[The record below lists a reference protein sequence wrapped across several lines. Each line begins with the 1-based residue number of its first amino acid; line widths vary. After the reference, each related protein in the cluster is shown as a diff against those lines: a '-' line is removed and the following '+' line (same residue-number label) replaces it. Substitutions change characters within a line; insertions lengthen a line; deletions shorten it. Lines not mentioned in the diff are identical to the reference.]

1 MATQKSLFG
10 DADSELVRVPVAP
23 DGAAPSKAQKA
34 FNRLIEKIEA
44 QRQALA
50 AWQAFLPQFQQRVA
64 AEVEPLQQRG
74 LAARW
79 SLAMLF
85 DNAHDRAGTTKREQA
100 KLASLVLD
108 LCAELLQSADE
119 EDPALIALHDKHSH
133 ASLAERKEEES
144 RFLMDMAET
153 MFGVDLD
160 DGQDLSSPETL
171 RAALHRKMQ
180 EQHSA
185 QAELAAEAEAA
196 AAVPPRRKS
205 AKALAK
211 EAQIAAQAQAATM
224 SVREI
229 YRKLASAL
237 HPDRET
243 DDAERVRKT
252 ALMQQVN
259 QAYAKA
265 DLLRLLE
272 LQIEAEQIDLASLG
286 AISEQRLGH
295 YNQVL
300 AEQSAQLDHEIDALT
315 LPYQHQT
322 GAFGGS
328 LKPETLSRT
337 LDGDLAQLRH
347 DARRIEH
354 DLKRLEDRAVLKA
367 WLRGVKV
374 QHRRSG
380 ADSDDELFDA
390 FDHTR

>member
-23 DGAAPSKAQKA
+23 DGSAPSKAQKA

-64 AEVEPLQQRG
+64 AEVEPLQQRC

-108 LCAELLQSADE
+108 LCTELLQSADE

-160 DGQDLSSPETL
+160 EGQDLSSPETV

-185 QAELAAEAEAA
+185 QAELAAQA

-259 QAYAKA
+259 QAYAKS

-272 LQIEAEQIDLASLG
+272 LQIEAEQIDLATLG

-354 DLKRLEDRAVLKA
+354 DLKRLQDRAVLKA

>member
-1 MATQKSLFG
+1 MAIQKSLV
-10 DADSELVRVPVAP
+10 DDTDTELVRVPALP
-23 DGAAPSKAQKA
+23 GGAAASKAQKT

-44 QRQALA
+44 QRESLA
-50 AWQAFLPQFQQRVA
+50 SWQAFLPQFQQRVVT
-64 AEVEPLQQRG
+64 ESEPLQQRC

-79 SLAMLF
+79 ALATLF
-85 DNAHDRAGTTKREQA
+85 DSAHDRAGTTKREQA

-108 LCAELLQSADE
+108 LCNDLLQSADE
-119 EDPALIALHDKHSH
+119 EDPVLIALHDKHSH

-153 MFGVDLD
+153 VFGVDLD
-160 DGQDLSSPETL
+160 DGQDLSSPETV

-180 EQHSA
+180 EQHQTE
-185 QAELAAEAEAA
+185 QAERAAQAA
-196 AAVPPRRKS
+196 AAAAAAAPRRKS
-205 AKALAK
+205 AKALAR
-211 EAQIAAQAQAATM
+211 EAQLATQAQAATM

-243 DDAERVRKT
+243 DDAERLRKT

-259 QAYAKA
+259 QAYEKA

-272 LQIEAEQIDLASLG
+272 LQIQAEQIDRSALAS
-286 AISEQRLGH
+286 ISEERLRH

-300 AEQSAQLDHEIDALT
+300 AEQSAQLEHEIDALT

-322 GAFGGS
+322 GAFGGQ
-328 LKPETLSRT
+328 LKPETLSRS
-337 LDGDLAQLRH
+337 LDGDLAELRH

-354 DLKRLEDRAVLKA
+354 DVKRLGDRATLKA
-367 WLRGVKV
+367 WLRGVRV
-374 QHRRSG
+374 QRRNDLG
-380 ADSDDELFDA
+380 DEWQDDFE
-390 FDHTR
+390 HTR

>member
-23 DGAAPSKAQKA
+23 DGSAPSKAQRA

-50 AWQAFLPQFQQRVA
+50 AWQAFLPQFQQRVS
-64 AEVEPLQQRG
+64 AEVEPLQQRC

-160 DGQDLSSPETL
+160 EGQDLSSPETV

-185 QAELAAEAEAA
+185 QAELAAQA

-243 DDAERVRKT
+243 DDAERLRKT

-259 QAYAKA
+259 QAYAKS

-272 LQIEAEQIDLASLG
+272 LQIEAEQINLATLG

-315 LPYQHQT
+315 LQYQHQT

-354 DLKRLEDRAVLKA
+354 DLKRLQDRAVLKA

>member
-23 DGAAPSKAQKA
+23 DGSAPSKAQKA

-64 AEVEPLQQRG
+64 AEVEPLQQRC

-160 DGQDLSSPETL
+160 EGQDLSSPETV

-185 QAELAAEAEAA
+185 QAELAAQA

-259 QAYAKA
+259 QAYAKS

-272 LQIEAEQIDLASLG
+272 LQIEAEQINLATLG

>member
-23 DGAAPSKAQKA
+23 DGSAPSKAQRA

-64 AEVEPLQQRG
+64 AEVEPLQQRC

-160 DGQDLSSPETL
+160 EGQDLSSPETV

-185 QAELAAEAEAA
+185 QAELAAQA

-243 DDAERVRKT
+243 DDAERLRKT

-259 QAYAKA
+259 QAYAKS

-272 LQIEAEQIDLASLG
+272 LQIEAEQINLATLG

-354 DLKRLEDRAVLKA
+354 DLKRLQDRAVLKA

>member
-23 DGAAPSKAQKA
+23 DGSAPSKAQKA

-44 QRQALA
+44 QRQSLA

-64 AEVEPLQQRG
+64 AEVEPLQKRC

-79 SLAMLF
+79 SLATLF
-85 DNAHDRAGTTKREQA
+85 DNAHDRAGATKREQA

-153 MFGVDLD
+153 VFGVDLD
-160 DGQDLSSPETL
+160 DGQDLSSPETV

-185 QAELAAEAEAA
+185 QAELAAQA

-243 DDAERVRKT
+243 DDAERLRKT

-259 QAYAKA
+259 QAYAKS

-328 LKPETLSRT
+328 LTPETLSRT
-337 LDGDLAQLRH
+337 LDGDLAELRH

-354 DLKRLEDRAVLKA
+354 DLKRLQDRAVLKA

-374 QHRRSG
+374 QRRRGG
-380 ADSDDELFDA
+380 ADSDDDLFDA

>member
-23 DGAAPSKAQKA
+23 DGSAPSKAQKA

-64 AEVEPLQQRG
+64 AEVEPLQQRC

-160 DGQDLSSPETL
+160 EGQDLSSPETV

-185 QAELAAEAEAA
+185 QAELAAQA

-243 DDAERVRKT
+243 DDAERLRKT

-259 QAYAKA
+259 QAYAKS

-272 LQIEAEQIDLASLG
+272 LQIEAEQINLATLG

-322 GAFGGS
+322 GAFGGG

-354 DLKRLEDRAVLKA
+354 DLKRLQDRAVLKA

>member
-23 DGAAPSKAQKA
+23 DGSAPSKAQKA

-64 AEVEPLQQRG
+64 AEVEPLQQRC

-160 DGQDLSSPETL
+160 EGQDLSSPETV

-185 QAELAAEAEAA
+185 QAELAAQA

-243 DDAERVRKT
+243 DDAERLRKT

-259 QAYAKA
+259 QAYAKS

-272 LQIEAEQIDLASLG
+272 LQIEAEQINLATLG

-354 DLKRLEDRAVLKA
+354 DLKRLQDRAVLKA

>member
-23 DGAAPSKAQKA
+23 DGSAPSKAQKA

-64 AEVEPLQQRG
+64 AEVEPLQQRC

-160 DGQDLSSPETL
+160 EGQDLSSPETV

-185 QAELAAEAEAA
+185 QAELAAQA

-259 QAYAKA
+259 QAYAKS

-272 LQIEAEQIDLASLG
+272 LQIEAEQIDLATLG

-354 DLKRLEDRAVLKA
+354 DLKRLQDRAVLKA

>member
-10 DADSELVRVPVAP
+10 DIESEVVRVPAASN
-23 DGAAPSKAQKA
+23 GAAQSKAQKA
-34 FNRLIEKIEA
+34 FNRLIEKIEV
-44 QRQALA
+44 QRQSLA
-50 AWQAFLPQFQQRVA
+50 AWQAFLPQFQRRVA
-64 AEVEPLQQRG
+64 AEVEPLQQRCAQARFS
-74 LAARW
+74 LAA
-79 SLAMLF
+79 LF
-85 DNAHDRAGTTKREQA
+85 DTAHDRAGTSKREQA

-108 LCAELLQSADE
+108 LCTELLHGADE
-119 EDPALIALHDKHSH
+119 EDPALIALHDKDSH

-153 MFGVDLD
+153 VFGVDL
-160 DGQDLSSPETL
+160 GETQDLSSPDTI
-171 RAALHRKMQ
+171 RAALHRRMQ
-180 EQHSA
+180 AQQSA
-185 QAELAAEAEAA
+185 QTSQATQESAA
-196 AAVPPRRKS
+196 PPARRKS

-211 EAQIAAQAQAATM
+211 EAQLAAQAQAATM

-243 DDAERVRKT
+243 DDAERLRKT

-259 QAYAKA
+259 QAYANS

-272 LQIEAEQIDLASLG
+272 LQIQAEQIDLAALG
-286 AISEQRLGH
+286 SISEQRLGH

-300 AEQSAQLDHEIDALT
+300 AEQSAQLEHEIDALT
-315 LPYQHQT
+315 LPFQHQT

-337 LDGDLAQLRH
+337 LDGDLAALRH

-354 DLKRLEDRAVLKA
+354 DLKRLEDRSVLKA

-374 QHRRSG
+374 QRRRDG
-380 ADSDDELFDA
+380 PDSIDALFDA

>member
-23 DGAAPSKAQKA
+23 DGSSPSKAQKA

-160 DGQDLSSPETL
+160 DGQDLSSPETV

-185 QAELAAEAEAA
+185 QAELAAQA

-237 HPDRET
+237 HTDRET

-367 WLRGVKV
+367 WLRGVRV

>member
-23 DGAAPSKAQKA
+23 DGSSPSKAQKA

-160 DGQDLSSPETL
+160 DGQDLSSPETV

-185 QAELAAEAEAA
+185 QAELAAQA

-367 WLRGVKV
+367 WLRGVRV

>member
-23 DGAAPSKAQKA
+23 DGSAPSKAQKA

-64 AEVEPLQQRG
+64 AEVEPLQQRC

-160 DGQDLSSPETL
+160 DGQDLSSPETV

-185 QAELAAEAEAA
+185 QAELAAQA

-259 QAYAKA
+259 QAYAKS

-272 LQIEAEQIDLASLG
+272 LQIEAEQIDLATLG

>member
-23 DGAAPSKAQKA
+23 DGSSPSKAQKA

-153 MFGVDLD
+153 VFGVDLD
-160 DGQDLSSPETL
+160 DGQDLSSPESV

-180 EQHSA
+180 AQHSA
-185 QAELAAEAEAA
+185 QADLAAQA

-354 DLKRLEDRAVLKA
+354 DLKRLQDRAVLKA

>member
-185 QAELAAEAEAA
+185 QAELTAQA

-354 DLKRLEDRAVLKA
+354 DLKRLQDRAMLKA

>member
-1 MATQKSLFG
+1 MAAQKPLFG

-23 DGAAPSKAQKA
+23 DGSAPSKAQKA

-64 AEVEPLQQRG
+64 AEVEPLQQRC

-85 DNAHDRAGTTKREQA
+85 DNAHDRAGITKREQA

-119 EDPALIALHDKHSH
+119 EDPALVALHDKHSH

-160 DGQDLSSPETL
+160 EGQDLSSPETV

-180 EQHSA
+180 EQNSA
-185 QAELAAEAEAA
+185 QAELAAQAA
-196 AAVPPRRKS
+196 AAPPRRKS
-205 AKALAK
+205 AKALAR
-211 EAQIAAQAQAATM
+211 EAQMAAQAQAATM

-259 QAYAKA
+259 QAYAKS

-272 LQIEAEQIDLASLG
+272 LQIEAEQIDLATLG

>member
-185 QAELAAEAEAA
+185 QAELTAHAA
-196 AAVPPRRKS
+196 AAPPRRKS

-354 DLKRLEDRAVLKA
+354 DLKRLQDRAMLKA

>member
-23 DGAAPSKAQKA
+23 DGSAPSKAQRA

-64 AEVEPLQQRG
+64 AEVEPLQQRC

-160 DGQDLSSPETL
+160 EGQDLSSPETV

-185 QAELAAEAEAA
+185 QAELAAQA

-243 DDAERVRKT
+243 DDAERLRKT

-259 QAYAKA
+259 QAYAKS

-272 LQIEAEQIDLASLG
+272 LQIEAEQINLATLG

-322 GAFGGS
+322 GAFGGG

-354 DLKRLEDRAVLKA
+354 DLKRLQDRAVLKA

>member
-23 DGAAPSKAQKA
+23 DGSAPSKAQKA

-64 AEVEPLQQRG
+64 AEGEPLQQRC

-133 ASLAERKEEES
+133 ASLAERKAEES

-160 DGQDLSSPETL
+160 EGQDLSSPETV

-180 EQHSA
+180 EQNSA
-185 QAELAAEAEAA
+185 QAELAAQA

-259 QAYAKA
+259 QAYAKT

-272 LQIEAEQIDLASLG
+272 LQIEAEQIDLATLG

-354 DLKRLEDRAVLKA
+354 DLKRLQDRAVLKA

-390 FDHTR
+390 FEHTR

>member
-23 DGAAPSKAQKA
+23 DGSAPSKAQKA

-64 AEVEPLQQRG
+64 AEGEPLQQRC

-133 ASLAERKEEES
+133 ASLAERKAEES

-160 DGQDLSSPETL
+160 DGQDLSSPETV

-185 QAELAAEAEAA
+185 QAELAAQA

-243 DDAERVRKT
+243 DDAERERKT

-259 QAYAKA
+259 QAYAKT

-272 LQIEAEQIDLASLG
+272 LQIEAEQIDLATLG

-328 LKPETLSRT
+328 LKPETLSRK

-354 DLKRLEDRAVLKA
+354 DLKRLQDRAVLKA

-390 FDHTR
+390 FEHTR